1 MGTKKT
7 NSEAGRPA
15 ADRSGTTATD
25 VLSPTALVDAVIASL
40 LVEAVLAES
49 SFEVLTEV
57 MAKFGRFCQEGLAIS
72 DVSLIEQV
80 HAEEFIHSLRKD
92 RGEPTVPTM
101 HLRRGGVR
109 LLFREGRRL
118 DLVDGDPTI
127 DIVLPPRSIL
137 STRALT
143 DDEVELCRL
152 SAVVSTT
159 DLRSPIVWALAECTA
174 RVSEI
179 AKVCVRDV
187 DVDGDRVFIGGSTR
201 TDQRWAPMTPWARLH
216 LARRLAAGRLG
227 AEPDAPLVP
236 WRSRSPKR
244 PTSAATMAVVEILR
258 RAGIHGEPDVRPGS
272 VVGWAGGRLLRE
284 GRSIDQVARALGS
297 RSLDRAAETIGF
309 DWRGESEAL
318 EP

>member
-1 MGTKKT
+1 MAAR
-7 NSEAGRPA
+7 EPA
-15 ADRSGTTATD
+15 AERVTSAALVVTPTELVAAVTDSLRTKAILADSSFDVLTD
-25 VLSPTALVDAVIASL
+25 VMSR
-40 LVEAVLAES
+40 
-49 SFEVLTEV
+49 
-57 MAKFGRFCQEGLAIS
+57 FGRFCEDGLAVS
-72 DVSLIEQV
+72 DASLIEQV
-80 HAEEFIHSLRKD
+80 HAEEFIRSLRKD

-118 DLVDGDPTI
+118 DLVPGDPTI
-127 DIVLPPRSIL
+127 DIVLPPRSVL
-137 STRALT
+137 STRPLT

-159 DLRSPIVWALAECTA
+159 DLRSPVVWALAECTA

-179 AKVCVRDV
+179 AHVCVRDV
-187 DVDGDRVFIGGSTR
+187 DVVGDRVFIAGSTR
-201 TDQRWAPMTPWARLH
+201 TDQRWAPMTPWAKTH
-216 LARRLAAGRLG
+216 LARRLASGRLG

-244 PTSAATMAVVEILR
+244 PTNAATMAVVEILR
-258 RAGIHGEPDVRPGS
+258 RAGIHEEPDVRPGS

-309 DWRGESEAL
+309 DWRGDLEAP